1 MSSLI
6 DAARDLP
13 TTRRPHTTRTVLP
26 GDTGDQAAFIAAMA
40 SLGSPDSVD
49 RAQAVESL
57 RTRIEDLLRPDSP
70 RLLQELAAQA
80 VVLGSLSHRWS
91 VEALEAR
98 NAESAQI
105 FCRMSVAC
113 STAHTR
119 TLIAIAGLQAQRKGT
134 ATVTV
139 TSHHDDDSYSG
150 NVMGLEL

>member
-1 MSSLI
+1 MLLPLN
-6 DAARDLP
+6 AARDLP
-13 TTRRPHTTRTVLP
+13 IPRRSHGSRTVLA
-26 GDTGDQAAFIAAMA
+26 GDTGDQAAFITAMA
-40 SLGSPDSVD
+40 ALGSPDSVD
-49 RAQAVESL
+49 RATAVDSL
-57 RTRIEDLLRPDSP
+57 RTRVEDMLRPDSP

-119 TLIAIAGLQAQRKGT
+119 TLIAIAGLQAQRRGA

-139 TSHHDDDSYSG
+139 TDHDSDED
-150 NVMGLEL
+150 NVMSLGI